1 MHYLVKKPFWKMFGD
16 PNSLLVLQEL
26 SMEVLCNVVVE
37 MGRERKMPK
46 VKDEKADDSF
56 TGQDETTEVTVFDF
70 AEILTTTEKRV
81 KDDLLGSGPK
91 TVDDLR
97 AIHSRNYTK
106 YIRALERKE
115 QQAKKQYD
123 RAMSKNR
130 SAGLPTTTTS
140 PTTDDEFT
148 ANIEEVKKATLGV
161 TESVIG
167 TAGGVFNKFKKL
179 SFRSSSKAEVKKPVN
194 DTCTEEVDFAKP
206 KTTSSEV
213 ADMIEIKEN
222 ARTTND
228 LFDMSDAP
236 APPVIEKTA
245 ELSVDD
251 IFDFDNFTIDDD
263 DFL

>member
-1 MHYLVKKPFWKMFGD
+1 MYT
-16 PNSLLVLQEL
+16 Q
-26 SMEVLCNVVVE
+26 
-37 MGRERKMPK
+37 
-46 VKDEKADDSF
+46 
-56 TGQDETTEVTVFDF
+56 VTVFDF

-148 ANIEEVKKATLGV
+148 ASIEEVKKATLGV
-161 TESVIG
+161 TESVMG

-179 SFRSSSKAEVKKPVN
+179 SFRSSSKSDVKKQVDDN
-194 DTCTEEVDFAKP
+194 SNGVDTCTEEVDFAKP